1 MVLPL
6 SWRSNTSSS
15 STAGRRPGEGT
26 GNGRNDQRVLSM
38 WKIPVRVQI
47 IESTVLGSSMAS
59 IYVCNQV
66 GQLIVLIKSSGM
78 DMQLVKINIVL

>member
-1 MVLPL
+1 MVLPS

-15 STAGRRPGEGT
+15 STAGRSPGKGT
-26 GNGRNDQRVLSM
+26 GNVRNDQRVLSM

-66 GQLIVLIKSSGM
+66 GQLIVLIKLSGM

>member
-1 MVLPL
+1 M
-6 SWRSNTSSS
+6 
-15 STAGRRPGEGT
+15 
-26 GNGRNDQRVLSM
+26 
-38 WKIPVRVQI
+38 RVQI

-66 GQLIVLIKSSGM
+66 GQLIVLIKLSGM